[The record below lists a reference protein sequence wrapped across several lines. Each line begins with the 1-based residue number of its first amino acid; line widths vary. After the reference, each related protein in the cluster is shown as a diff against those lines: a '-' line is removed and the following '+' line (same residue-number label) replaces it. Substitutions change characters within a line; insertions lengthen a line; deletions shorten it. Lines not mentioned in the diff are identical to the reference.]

1 MIVLRFF
8 RNRVLVLA
16 SLLAM
21 ACWPSWGADAP
32 ATDKARQIWQLLDYV
47 AVDYEGAVRD
57 GKVESA
63 AEYEEMKEF
72 VATAAQQL
80 EGLPNT
86 EALTE
91 LRRQAATLSQLV
103 AQKSDAKTVSEAAHG
118 LAAALARA
126 YPFPLSPAKA
136 PDLVRGAALFKST
149 CAACHGEHGAGDGP
163 LASRLDPHPTDFL
176 DRERA
181 RNRSPLALYQVIS
194 QGVQGT
200 AMASFKDSLSDD
212 DRWALAFFV
221 GGLSYSDA
229 DRAAG
234 AARWKEDRR
243 TRESVSGL
251 DAVTQLSESGLAN
264 KVDPKTAASVIAF
277 LRSRPDE
284 AAASQQGIAATKER
298 LAQSRAAFMQGDRE
312 RASKLALSA
321 YLDGFEPL
329 EPALRARNSALLT
342 RVESAMGAY
351 RAAIGTGDRAKVES
365 AEQALQSLL
374 ELAQSDLEPRDDD
387 ALTTFLA
394 ALTILLREGLEA
406 LLVVVAMIAFLRK
419 AERPEVL
426 QYVHAGWILALA
438 AGGLTWFAATYL
450 VSVSGAS
457 RELTEGFSSLFAAVV
472 LLGVGMWMHRKSVAG
487 RWQAYLKEKLSN
499 ALNQRTAAWFLFSLA
514 FIAVYR
520 EVFETVLFFAALW
533 NEGNGLPLLA
543 GLAAGSA
550 SLGIVAWVLL
560 RTSARLPIGQFFAAS
575 SLLVALLAVV
585 LAGKGVAGLQ
595 EAGLLD
601 VTPAAIPRIELL
613 GIYPSWQ
620 TLSAQLAVVL
630 IAVTGFVANLR
641 PGKIERRG

>member
-1 MIVLRFF
+1 MTVLGSIRT
-8 RNRVLVLA
+8 RVLVLA
-16 SLLAM
+16 SLFTM
-21 ACWPSWGADAP
+21 ACWSAWGAEAP
-32 ATDKARQIWQLLDYV
+32 ATDKARQAWQLLDYV
-47 AVDYEGAVRD
+47 AVDYGGAVRN

-72 VATAAQQL
+72 VATASQQL
-80 EGLPNT
+80 ETLPNT
-86 EALTE
+86 AALPE
-91 LRRQAATLSQLV
+91 LRRQSSRLSELV
-103 AQKSDAKTVSEAAHG
+103 AQKSDPKTVGDAAHA
-118 LAAALARA
+118 LAAALVKA

-136 PDLVRGAALFKST
+136 PDLTRGAALFQAT
-149 CAACHGEHGAGDGP
+149 CAACHGERGTGNGP
-163 LASRLDPHPTDFL
+163 LAARLDPHPTDFS

-181 RNRSPLALYQVIS
+181 RNRSPLALYQIMS

-229 DRAAG
+229 DRLAG
-234 AARWKEDRR
+234 AVPWKEDGRA
-243 TRESVSGL
+243 RESVKGL
-251 DAVTQLSESGLAN
+251 DAVAQLSEGALAD
-264 KVDPKTAASVIAF
+264 KVDPKIAASLIAF
-277 LRSRPDE
+277 LRAQPGE
-284 AAASQQGIAATKER
+284 AAVSQQGIAATKER
-298 LAQSRAAFMQGDRE
+298 LAQSRTAFVQGDRE
-312 RASKLALSA
+312 RAGKLALSA

-329 EPALRARNSALLT
+329 EPALRARNAALLA
-342 RVESAMGAY
+342 RVETAMGAY
-351 RAAIGTGDRAKVES
+351 RSAIGTGDRAKVES

-374 ELAQSDLEPRDDD
+374 DLAQSDLQPGDND

-419 AERPEVL
+419 AERPDVL
-426 QYVHAGWILALA
+426 HYVHAGWILALA
-438 AGGLTWFAATYL
+438 GGGLTWFAATYL

-533 NEGNGLPLLA
+533 TEGNGLPLLA

-550 SLGIVAWVLL
+550 SLGLIAWVLL

-601 VTPAAIPRIELL
+601 VTPAAVPRVELL

-620 TLSAQLAVVL
+620 TLSAQLVVLL

-641 PGKIERRG
+641 PSKLVRRG